1 MLPGPLDVGL
11 YPEDQSVNLPIV
23 ARLQAGEAA
32 IQVRRIRDNGQCGTR
47 LRIRERRI
55 RRGASPAV
63 AGIASNVEPGPSPDR
78 SWPEVG
84 SIRCA
89 RSRQRNQ
96 SHSSDQELQQLD
108 KKIAQMGGL
117 AERLLARGF
126 DALERRDPK
135 LAEAAVASDRSIDL
149 LERDLQEQ
157 TILMIARRQ
166 PMANDLRHI
175 MTVLKIAGDL
185 ERIGDL
191 AKNIAKR
198 ALAVSGENHPKS
210 LMTGLKHM
218 TELAMGQLKDV
229 LDAYAERDADKALVV
244 WRQDERIDAMF
255 NSLFRELLT
264 YMMED
269 PRNIGL
275 CTHLLFG
282 AKNIE
287 RIGDHTTNIAENVY
301 YLVHGI
307 ALIDARPKGDD
318 TSSTLIRK
326 D

>member
-1 MLPGPLDVGL
+1 MH
-11 YPEDQSVNLPIV
+11 EHIV
-23 ARLQAGEAA
+23 K
-32 IQVRRIRDNGQCGTR
+32 
-47 LRIRERRI
+47 
-55 RRGASPAV
+55 SF
-63 AGIASNVEPGPSPDR
+63 
-78 SWPEVG
+78 
-84 SIRCA
+84 
-89 RSRQRNQ
+89 
-96 SHSSDQELQQLD
+96 DQELQLLD

-117 AERLLARGF
+117 AERLLAQGF
-126 DALERRDPK
+126 DALEQRDPK
-135 LAEAAVASDRSIDL
+135 LAEAAVASDRMIDQ
-149 LERDLQEQ
+149 LERELQEQ
-157 TILMIARRQ
+157 TVLMIARRQ

-185 ERIGDL
+185 ERTGDL

-198 ALAVSGENHPKS
+198 ALAVSGENHPKP
-210 LMTGLKHM
+210 LMTGLRHM
-218 TELAMGQLKDV
+218 NDLAMGQLHDV
-229 LDAYAERDADKALVV
+229 LDAFADRDADKALMV
-244 WRQDERIDAMF
+244 WRQDERIDAMY

-287 RIGDHTTNIAENVY
+287 RVGDHTTNIAENVY
-301 YLVHGI
+301 YLVHGR
-307 ALIDARPKGDD
+307 ALADDRPKGDD